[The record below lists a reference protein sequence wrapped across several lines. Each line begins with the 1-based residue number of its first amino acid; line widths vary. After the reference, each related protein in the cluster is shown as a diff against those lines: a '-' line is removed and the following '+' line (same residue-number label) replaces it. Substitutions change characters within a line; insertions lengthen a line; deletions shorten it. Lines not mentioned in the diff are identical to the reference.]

1 MGVETLI
8 SVEEYLN
15 TSYDPDVEYVDGVL
29 VERNVG
35 DWLHSLIQR
44 NLIVAFTVKYP
55 HVFAVPELRS
65 KTRETRFRLP
75 DVCILLHPP
84 QTKYLLDA
92 AFLAIEILSEDDPMT
107 RIMEKLE
114 EYAQK
119 GVPNI
124 WVIDPRLKM
133 MSVYSQGALQE
144 VRSDVIATGNPGLE
158 LTRQEIFRQVDAE

>member
-35 DWLHSLIQR
+35 DWLHSLVQS
-44 NLIVAFTVKYP
+44 NLIFAVRLKYP
-55 HVFAVPELRS
+55 EVFVVPELRS
-65 KTRETRFRLP
+65 RTRETRYRLP
-75 DVCILLHPP
+75 DVCVLLHPP
-84 QTKYLLDA
+84 KTKYLLEA
-92 AFLAIEILSEDDPMT
+92 AFLAIEILSEDDRMT

-114 EYAQK
+114 EYEQK

-124 WVIDPRLKM
+124 WLIDPRLHT
-133 MSVYSQGALQE
+133 MSVYSQGTLQE
-144 VRSDVIATGNPGLE
+144 VRGDVIVTGNPRLE
-158 LTRQEIFRQVDAE
+158 LTRQEIFKQLDVA